1 MVDRLI
7 DILGKEAT
15 LFESFLDLL
24 EQQQRMLVENDVE
37 GLNRITDLQ
46 REKLVE
52 SQILNR
58 QREEVIE
65 QIKVANTVEG
75 DLNVTHLL
83 EIVDQEHADQLA
95 KLRNLILK
103 LTEKITHIRN
113 QNATLLNRSHE
124 YIARTMEMLS
134 RIHNPSATSAAAG
147 AEQDQTATIAVDRR
161 A

>member
-7 DILGKEAT
+7 DILAQEAT

-37 GLNRITDLQ
+37 GLNRVTDQQ

-58 QREEVIE
+58 QREEVID
-65 QIKVANTVEG
+65 QIRVANAVEG
-75 DLNVTHLL
+75 DLNVTRLL
-83 EIVDQEHADQLA
+83 EIVDRDHADQLV
-95 KLRNLILK
+95 KLRNLILS
-103 LTEKITHIRN
+103 LTEKITHTRN
-113 QNATLLNRSHE
+113 RNAMLLNRSRE
-124 YIARTMEMLS
+124 YIAKTMEMLS
-134 RIHNPSATSAAAG
+134 HIHDPATTYVSTG
-147 AEQDQTATIAVDRR
+147 AEQGRTATVAVDRR

>member
-24 EQQQRMLVENDVE
+24 EQQQRMLVENDVD

-65 QIKVANTVEG
+65 QIKVANAVEG
-75 DLNVTHLL
+75 DLNVTRLL
-83 EIVDQEHADQLA
+83 EIVDREHADQLA

-113 QNATLLNRSHE
+113 QNVILLNRSHE
-124 YIARTMEMLS
+124 YIARTMEMLA
-134 RIHNPSATSAAAG
+134 RIQSPDTTSAATG
-147 AEQDQTATIAVDRR
+147 ADQDQTVTVAVDRR

>member
-24 EQQQRMLVENDVE
+24 EQQQRMLVENDVD

-65 QIKVANTVEG
+65 QIKVANAVEG

-83 EIVDQEHADQLA
+83 EIVDRDHADQLA

-103 LTEKITHIRN
+103 LTEKITHTRN
-113 QNATLLNRSHE
+113 QNAILLNRSRE

-134 RIHNPSATSAAAG
+134 RIQSPDTTSAATG
-147 AEQDQTATIAVDRR
+147 ADQDQTVTVAVDRR